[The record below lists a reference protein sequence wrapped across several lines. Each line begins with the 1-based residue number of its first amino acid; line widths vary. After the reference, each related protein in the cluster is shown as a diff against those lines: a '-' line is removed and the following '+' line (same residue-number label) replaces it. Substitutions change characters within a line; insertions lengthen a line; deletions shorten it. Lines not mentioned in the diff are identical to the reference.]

1 MLPKFIH
8 LLARNKIILILLCAA
23 YFLFVNKSFY
33 DLNPKTNYSIVK
45 NLAAKPA
52 GKILLAPTKCE
63 KWIVITTIS
72 WPTNHVKYIRDS
84 SMGWCVV
91 VVADKKTP
99 DDWNYRDVHFLSI
112 SKQMDLMQTYKI
124 IGSISY
130 NSYLRKMI
138 GYLYAM
144 SQNATIIYE
153 TDDDNAPTDG
163 LYGFR
168 YKQLNGLE
176 SNCNETFINPYSY
189 FGQPSVWPRGYP
201 LEKISESTK
210 CKSFSLHS
218 ATKVFI
224 FPLLLKNLCFILN

>member
-1 MLPKFIH
+1 MLPKLIH
-8 LLARNKIILILLCAA
+8 FLVKNKIILILICAV
-23 YFLFVNKSFY
+23 YLLYINKSFY
-33 DLNPKTNYSIVK
+33 DLNLTTNSIK
-45 NLAAKPA
+45 NLPAKPVE
-52 GKILLAPTKCE
+52 KILIAPTKCD

-72 WPTNHVKYIRDS
+72 LPTNHVKYIRDS
-84 SMGWCVV
+84 SMVWCVV

-99 DDWNYRDVHFLSI
+99 NDWNYRDIHFLSI
-112 SKQMDLMQTYKI
+112 SKQMDLIKTYKI

-176 SNCNETFINPYSY
+176 SNCNDTFINPYSY

-210 CKSFSLHS
+210 CKSFSPHS
-218 ATKVFI
+218 ATKVF
-224 FPLLLKNLCFILN
+224 FTFNQNQLNF

>member
-1 MLPKFIH
+1 MLRRLVH
-8 LLARNKIILILLCAA
+8 LFTRNKLILILFCAA
-23 YFLFVNKSFY
+23 YLLFVNKS
-33 DLNPKTNYSIVK
+33 LNPRTNSTIK
-45 NLAAKPA
+45 NPA
-52 GKILLAPTKCE
+52 GKILLAPTKCV

-72 WPTNHVKYIRDS
+72 LPTNHVKYIRDS

-112 SKQMDLMQTYKI
+112 SKQIDLMRTYKI

-130 NSYLRKMI
+130 NSYLRKMV

-176 SNCNETFINPYSY
+176 SNCNDTYINPYSY

-201 LEKISESTK
+201 LEKISESTR

-224 FPLLLKNLCFILN
+224 FLLNLNLYLYN